1 MIEPLISLTLKDQNK
16 VFQPGDA
23 LVCEYQIDAVS
34 SEEVLAVEASV
45 LWYTEGKGDED
56 LAVHYFERRT
66 PSDLGEGDLCE
77 LRCFETQLPN
87 CPLTYD
93 GNIVN
98 IRWCVR
104 VRLFLRRG
112 KEIVFERPFRLGAV
126 PAANSNQAE
135 MKSGDR
141 SF

>member
-1 MIEPLISLTLKDQNK
+1 MIEPLISLTLRDQNK
-16 VFQPGDA
+16 IFQPGDS
-23 LVCEYQIDAVS
+23 LYCEYQIDAVS

-66 PSDLGEGDLCE
+66 PSDLEGGDLRE
-77 LRCFETQLPN
+77 LKSFETQLPN
-87 CPLTYD
+87 CPLTFD
-93 GNIVN
+93 GKIIN

-126 PAANSNQAE
+126 PPANFNQAE
-135 MKSGDR
+135 TKSGDR